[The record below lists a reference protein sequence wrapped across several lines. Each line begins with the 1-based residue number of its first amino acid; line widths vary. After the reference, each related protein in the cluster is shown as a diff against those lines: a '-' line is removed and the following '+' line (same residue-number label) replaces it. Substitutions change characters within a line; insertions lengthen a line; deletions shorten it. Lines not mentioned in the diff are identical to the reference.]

1 MAACIS
7 GCGDSGDGK
16 ADKPTPTPTPA
27 ETRSPEVAEG
37 KAKGDLAIG
46 LTEQNPNLFWAPGA
60 RDGVPPE
67 FARWQED
74 TGKLRPAFYR
84 LVLDWSSLQPQ
95 KGTRANLA
103 HPYDGCLRGKPPCA
117 AWAGVQDQLAALASR
132 QKQHKGGWE
141 VLAVI
146 TGTPEWAARPAS
158 GCEREG
164 TEPHSRAPKPSA
176 MKAYRQLVQDVLYV
190 GGSVGVDLR
199 YWSAWNEPNHPFFI
213 SPQRATCDAA
223 SPSLGVKR
231 YTELTRNLKRALDE
245 APGDQEYVLGELA
258 GLDTSKTKSTSIQ
271 EFLRKLPSSVV
282 CGSTIISQH
291 GYITGGINPV
301 NLDAKAA
308 ATHKCPKKHVV
319 WMTETGVGS
328 PHAGRAAESSAKDE
342 RRWCRQLHRR
352 LTQWYEDPRVTAA
365 FQYTFREDDI
375 FRTGLVT
382 TALDRA
388 FPALREWQA
397 WGGTARPDP
406 TDPPPSHAHC
416 SSR

>member
-1 MAACIS
+1 VAAFGS
-7 GCGDSGDGK
+7 GCGDDDKKS

-74 TGKLRPAFYR
+74 TGKLKPAFYR
-84 LVLDWSSLQPQ
+84 LVLDWPSLQPE

-103 HPYDGCLRGKPPCA
+103 QPYDGCLRGKPPCA
-117 AWAGVQDQLAALASR
+117 AWAGVKDQLAALASR

-141 VLAVI
+141 VLVVI

-164 TEPHSRAPKPSA
+164 TEPRSRAPKPSA
-176 MKAYRQLVQDVLYV
+176 MKAYRQLVEDVLYV
-190 GGSVGVDLR
+190 GGAQGVELR

-213 SPQRATCDAA
+213 SPQRASCDAA

-231 YTELTRNLKRALDE
+231 YAELTRNLKRALDE

-258 GLDTSKTKSTSIQ
+258 GLNTSKTKSTSIQ

-308 ATHKCPKKHVV
+308 ATHDCPKKHVV
-319 WMTETGVGS
+319 WMTETGVGA
-328 PHAGRAAESSAKDE
+328 PHAGRAAESTAKDE

-416 SSR
+416 ARG